1 MRITAILLSTAC
13 ALQMPA
19 LQVPWKRAARS
30 RQVEKSST
38 AVAGDTV
45 LKHGLEVAMLKTVCP
60 VWKPT
65 VRRVHRAVEQASHRW
80 RGRRRIIYAGPD
92 GFRGRR
98 ERQQDITDEASQAT
112 VQAVRRGL
120 PHDVDHAVPDL
131 VRPLLERRRERPRHR
146 LAIAPP
152 RIERGREPDGR
163 RGDHRL
169 RRAQGRVADPI
180 PADRRADA
188 GRLAEALRPG
198 ALSLSPPFACFK
210 FLYTLRH

>member
-1 MRITAILLSTAC
+1 MRITAILLSSAC

-45 LKHGLEVAMLKTVCP
+45 LKHGLEVAMLKTVTASAS
-60 VWKPT
+60 KPSF
-65 VRRVHRAVEQASHRW
+65 RSRVAWRHRCDVSH
-80 RGRRRIIYAGPD
+80 AGPD

-98 ERQQDITDEASQAT
+98 ERESHFKDEASQT
-112 VQAVRRGL
+112 TIQAVRRGL
-120 PHDVDHAVPDL
+120 PHDVDHALAHL
-131 VRPLLERRRERPRHR
+131 VRPLLERGRQRPRHR

-169 RRAQGRVADPI
+169 RRAQGRVAD
-180 PADRRADA
+180 
-188 GRLAEALRPG
+188 
-198 ALSLSPPFACFK
+198 
-210 FLYTLRH
+210 

>member
-80 RGRRRIIYAGPD
+80 RGG
-92 GFRGRR
+92 
-98 ERQQDITDEASQAT
+98 ER
-112 VQAVRRGL
+112 AVKL
-120 PHDVDHAVPDL
+120 
-131 VRPLLERRRERPRHR
+131 
-146 LAIAPP
+146 
-152 RIERGREPDGR
+152 
-163 RGDHRL
+163 
-169 RRAQGRVADPI
+169 
-180 PADRRADA
+180 
-188 GRLAEALRPG
+188 
-198 ALSLSPPFACFK
+198 
-210 FLYTLRH
+210 